1 MILSRSKIEQK
12 CCDRHGAAIAEL
24 AFALPILLV
33 VFAFTIDFGRVYY
46 YTQIVADCA
55 RNGAMFASHI
65 DLREHSAF
73 ETAEE
78 AALAGTTNLT
88 PQPTVTTQI
97 VQDAT
102 GRDMAVVTVKY
113 TFQRMFP
120 LFVKRELPIESTCSM
135 RVFPSGLDDD

>member
-1 MILSRSKIEQK
+1 MILSRSQIEQK
-12 CCDRHGAAIAEL
+12 RCDRQGAAIAEL

-55 RNGAMFASHI
+55 RNGAMYASHI

-73 ETAEE
+73 ESAEE
-78 AALAGTTNLT
+78 AALAGTTNLN
-88 PQPTVTTQI
+88 PKPTVTAQI
-97 VQDAT
+97 VRDRT

-113 TFQRMFP
+113 KFARMFP
-120 LFVKRELPIESTCSM
+120 LFVQREIQMESKCSM

>member
-1 MILSRSKIEQK
+1 MILSRSQIEQK
-12 CCDRHGAAIAEL
+12 RCARQGAAIAEL

-55 RNGAMFASHI
+55 RNGAMYASHI

-73 ETAEE
+73 ESAEE

-97 VQDAT
+97 VHDAT

-120 LFVKRELPIESTCSM
+120 LFVQRELQLESKCSM

>member
-1 MILSRSKIEQK
+1 MILSRSKIELNRRA
-12 CCDRHGAAIAEL
+12 RHGAAIAEL

-55 RNGAMFASHI
+55 RNGAMYASHI

-73 ETAEE
+73 ESSEE
-78 AALAGTTNLT
+78 AALAGTTNLS
-88 PQPTVTTQI
+88 PKPSVTTQI
-97 VQDAT
+97 VHDPT

-120 LFVKRELPIESTCSM
+120 LFVQRELQMESTCSM

>member
-1 MILSRSKIEQK
+1 MLLPAIKMNLLRATRQ
-12 CCDRHGAAIAEL
+12 GAAIAEL

-55 RNGAMFASHI
+55 RNGAMYASHI

-73 ETAEE
+73 ESAEE

-88 PQPTVTTQI
+88 PKPTVTTQI
-97 VQDAT
+97 VRDRT
-102 GRDMAVVTVKY
+102 GRDMAVVRVKS
-113 TFQRMFP
+113 TFLRMFP
-120 LFVKRELPIESTCSM
+120 LFVQRELQLESTCSM